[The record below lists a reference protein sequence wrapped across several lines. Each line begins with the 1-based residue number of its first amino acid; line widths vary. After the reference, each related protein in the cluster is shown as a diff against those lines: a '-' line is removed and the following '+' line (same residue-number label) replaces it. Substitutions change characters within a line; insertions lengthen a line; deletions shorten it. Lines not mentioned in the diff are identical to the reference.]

1 MFPVYIFCYYDMFK
15 LYVRISMSIIVHV
28 SVYCFLTRFQV
39 ISAQIS
45 FWYIFQEM
53 DLCYKW
59 KCFQTTSVVPFP
71 SDISKASRVWVC
83 FSHGALITPA
93 GSAFSFSSAIP
104 LPTRC
109 QVPLGSVM
117 SPRLLYWCGF
127 PGSCMW
133 HGQGD
138 VLVSVLA
145 PENIF
150 RQHVFTNMISASAY
164 AFWLSHIVFFMC
176 FCLLVSESVTI

>member
-1 MFPVYIFCYYDMFK
+1 MNMLSVYIFCYSNTFM
-15 LYVRISMSIIVHV
+15 LYVWISISNVVHV

-39 ISAQIS
+39 ISLQMS
-45 FWYIFQEM
+45 FDRFSKKM

-71 SDISKASRVWVC
+71 SDICIASRVC
-83 FSHGALITPA
+83 FSLGALITPA

-109 QVPLGSVM
+109 QVPLGSAHVPQVTILVWF
-117 SPRLLYWCGF
+117 S
-127 PGSCMW
+127 GSCMW

-145 PENIF
+145 PEDIF
-150 RQHVFTNMISASAY
+150 RQHVFMFSV
-164 AFWLSHIVFFMC
+164 FWL
-176 FCLLVSESVTI
+176 